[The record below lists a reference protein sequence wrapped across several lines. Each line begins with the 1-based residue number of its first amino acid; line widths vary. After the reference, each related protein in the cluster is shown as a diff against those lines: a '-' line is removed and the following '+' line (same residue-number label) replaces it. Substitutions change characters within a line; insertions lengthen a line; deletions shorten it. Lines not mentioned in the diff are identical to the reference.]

1 MPKKQAPQRPPAEPA
16 RVNIF
21 KKLIASHTRE
31 PDPFAEFDLKD
42 GATSIPDILSP
53 ETVDLTNRNYV
64 VVDDVYHAYL
74 YITGYGYST
83 VVGNGWLSSLVEA
96 GEGVGLNF
104 IIKRQPREKILAKI
118 AQTTM
123 TAFRCCLKK
132 A

>member
-1 MPKKQAPQRPPAEPA
+1 MPTKTTPHTPKDSPK
-16 RVNIF
+16 VNII
-21 KKLIASHTRE
+21 KKLLSTHTRE
-31 PDPFAEFDLKD
+31 PDPFAEFDLAV

-104 IIKRQPREKILAKI
+104 IVKRQPKEKILAKI

-123 TAFRCCLKK
+123 V
-132 A
+132 